1 MPKGDQAQARQ
12 ANAYR
17 AKLMAPPATCEP
29 TPSQAGHIA
38 RVLASRNAWASR
50 ATPET
55 WDAYTA
61 VLVAARLDGVAWVQ
75 VTPGEWQ
82 PKALATAKRGK
93 RRKGWSFQKQ
103 KEKQDA

>member
-1 MPKGDQAQARQ
+1 MPKGDATKDRQ

-29 TPSQAGHIA
+29 TAEQTRHIA
-38 RVLASRNAWASR
+38 RVLAARNAWASR
-50 ATPET
+50 ATAKT

-75 VTPGEWQ
+75 VTPGDWQ

-93 RRKGWSFQKQ
+93 RSKGWSFQRT
-103 KEKQDA
+103 KEKTDA